1 MKNLILIQLNEI
13 NFDYVHAYCKKYP
26 SKFKNFRK
34 ILQLENVKTVSE
46 EKYHLLEPWIQ
57 WVSVYTNKSFKEHN
71 IFRLGDSVS
80 SNNKQIFEE
89 IESNGYTVGCISP
102 MNAANRLKSPK
113 FFVPDP
119 WTKTNPSDDFWS
131 KALHSL
137 IVQTVNENSK
147 SRITIKSIFILFLAL
162 IRFAKFKN
170 YITYLKLALGSRSN
184 PWFKSLFLD
193 LLLSDV
199 HLGLI
204 NKTQPDFTSVFLNA
218 GAHIQHHYFHSSI
231 FSDMNNTNPEWY
243 IKKGKDPIKD
253 MLEVYDNILSSYD
266 LLKSYDILTATG
278 LSQTPFATS
287 KYYWRLNDHKKF
299 LDLLNIRYRDIQP
312 RMTRD
317 FLVTFENNED
327 RDIAVKI
334 LGELR
339 LDNTNLFDEIESRD
353 HSIFATLT
361 YPKIIEP
368 QSILFF
374 DGKEIDIYKHVVFV
388 AIKNGEHNGEGFAF
402 LSDKFPENCSK
413 GSFHVS
419 KLYGVIK
426 SFFPTHKKS

>member
-1 MKNLILIQLNEI
+1 MMKNLILIQLNEI

-34 ILQLENVKTVSE
+34 ILQLDNVKTVSE

-71 IFRLGDSVS
+71 IFRLGDSVV
-80 SNNKQIFEE
+80 SNNEQIFEE
-89 IESNGYTVGCISP
+89 IESNGYTVGCLSP

-137 IVQTVNENSK
+137 LVQTVNENSK

-170 YITYLKLALGSRSN
+170 YITYIKLALGSRSN

-204 NKTQPDFTSVFLNA
+204 NKTQPNFTSVFLNA

-231 FSDMNNTNPEWY
+231 FSDCKSKNPEWY
-243 IKKGKDPIKD
+243 VKEGKDPIKD
-253 MLEVYDNILSSYD
+253 MLEVYDDILSSYD
-266 LLKSYDILTATG
+266 LLKSYDTLTATG

-287 KYYWRLNDHKKF
+287 KYYWRLNDHKVF
-299 LDLLNIRYRDIQP
+299 LDLLKIKYKDIQP
-312 RMTRD
+312 RMTKR
-317 FLVTFENNED
+317 
-327 RDIAVKI
+327 
-334 LGELR
+334 
-339 LDNTNLFDEIESRD
+339 
-353 HSIFATLT
+353 
-361 YPKIIEP
+361 
-368 QSILFF
+368 
-374 DGKEIDIYKHVVFV
+374 
-388 AIKNGEHNGEGFAF
+388 
-402 LSDKFPENCSK
+402 FP
-413 GSFHVS
+413 
-419 KLYGVIK
+419 L
-426 SFFPTHKKS
+426 